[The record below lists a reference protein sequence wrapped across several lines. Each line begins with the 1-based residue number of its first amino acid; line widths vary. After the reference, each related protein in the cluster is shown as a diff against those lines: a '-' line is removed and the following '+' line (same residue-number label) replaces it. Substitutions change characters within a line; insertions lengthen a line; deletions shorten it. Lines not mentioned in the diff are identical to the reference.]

1 MIKYLRKFRVYWLR
15 DASFATLLAML
26 VLMVFVLPVAMS
38 SMERGDNL
46 LHVMLLFLFFVG
58 IWSADTQQLVVIS
71 AVFFVLHLVLKIIRF
86 HDQFVTRQIIEF
98 IVAILNLM
106 IFGLINLRLLFRDNS
121 ITFWRILG
129 AINVY
134 LIVAL
139 LGAFVLMLIAVILGE
154 SITGEVAL
162 TGTDND
168 FASYI
173 YYSLSSLTT
182 VGYGDI
188 RPAND
193 AARMFSV
200 FLSSIGILF
209 PAVIIARLV
218 GTSNTNSGLK

>member
-1 MIKYLRKFRVYWLR
+1 MIKYFRKFRVYWLR

-38 SMERGDNL
+38 SMEHGDNL
-46 LHVMLLFLFFVG
+46 LHAMLLVLFFVG

-71 AVFFVLHLVLKIIRF
+71 TVFFVLHLVLKTIRF
-86 HDQFVTRQIIEF
+86 HDQFVTRQIIEY

-106 IFGLINLRLLFRDNS
+106 IFGLINLRLLFRDDS

-139 LGAFVLMLIAVILGE
+139 LGAFALMLIAVVLGE

-218 GTSNTNSGLK
+218 GTSTTNSGLK